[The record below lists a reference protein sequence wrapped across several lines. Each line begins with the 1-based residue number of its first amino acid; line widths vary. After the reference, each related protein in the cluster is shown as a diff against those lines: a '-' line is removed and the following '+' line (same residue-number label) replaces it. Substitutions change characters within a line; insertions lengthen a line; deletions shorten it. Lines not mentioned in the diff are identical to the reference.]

1 MALVM
6 DLSLMLPLFDLISS
20 SSSAGLTKWNTLSS
34 SSRAFPVHGGKE
46 HLLYGIPPP
55 IYSCT
60 LSQYAYENLCQLN
73 FNAELKK
80 NKKNQLEMLNNQ
92 VFGDAYKSVENKVI
106 LESM

>member
-34 SSRAFPVHGGKE
+34 SNRAFPVHGGKE
-46 HLLYGIPPP
+46 HLLYEIPPP
-55 IYSCT
+55 ISSCT
-60 LSQYAYENLCQLN
+60 LSQYAYENWCQLN
-73 FNAELKK
+73 FNAEKK
-80 NKKNQLEMLNNQ
+80 KQLEMLNNQ

-106 LESM
+106 LDSM